1 MGMSI
6 RTNVSALDAQK
17 NLMGTEND
25 LNSSLAKL
33 SSGFR
38 ITKASDDA
46 AGLAISVNLGAQIRS
61 YNQSVRNANDAINV
75 VQTADS
81 SLNETQ
87 NILTRLRELASQSAS
102 SGVSNTERGYIQNEV
117 SGLISEVDRIANAT
131 EYNGVALLNTSAALT
146 FQVGI
151 RNVAANDQIVVTT
164 QSATASTLGINGAVA
179 VDADRRRAGAGL
191 HRHRAAVGVVDA
203 RHSGRA
209 AEPIQHGDQRR
220 DRGVGVA
227 GGRQEPHHGR
237 RCRRR
242 DLEHEPHPDP
252 DAGRC
257 VGLVAGQPVAAGR
270 AQAPRLSPPSLEV
283 GAAGPMWGSRPRLA
297 RPMKRLTGEPPR
309 ASQSRGAVFFG
320 SGTFERFQT
329 STAGSSSS
337 RKNRWLILRSFR
349 LVGSP
354 RGWIRSRS
362 STA

>member
-6 RTNVSALDAQK
+6 RTNISALDAQK

-61 YNQSVRNANDAINV
+61 YNQSVRNASDAINV

-117 SGLISEVDRIANAT
+117 DGLISEVDRIANAT

-164 QSATASTLGINGAVA
+164 QSATAATLGVTALSLSTLTGAEA
-179 VDADRRRAGAGL
+179 ALGAIDTAL
-191 HRHRAAVGVVDA
+191 
-203 RHSGRA
+203 
-209 AEPIQHGDQRR
+209 
-220 DRGVGVA
+220 
-227 GGRQEPHHGR
+227 
-237 RCRRR
+237 
-242 DLEHEPHPDP
+242 
-252 DAGRC
+252 
-257 VGLVAGQPVAAGR
+257 
-270 AQAPRLSPPSLEV
+270 
-283 GAAGPMWGSRPRLA
+283 
-297 RPMKRLTGEPPR
+297 
-309 ASQSRGAVFFG
+309 QSV
-320 SGTFERFQT
+320 
-329 STAGSSSS
+329 
-337 RKNRWLILRSFR
+337 
-349 LVGSP
+349 
-354 RGWIRSRS
+354 S
-362 STA
+362 STRATLGAQQNRFNTVISVATEASVSLSAAKSRIMDVDVAEETSNMSRTQILMQAGVSVLSQANQLPQVALKLLG

>member
-38 ITKASDDA
+38 ITKAADDA

-117 SGLISEVDRIANAT
+117 NGLISEVDRIANAT
-131 EYNGVALLNTSAALT
+131 EYNGVALLNTSAQLT

-164 QSATASTLGINGAVA
+164 SSATAATLGI
-179 VDADRRRAGAGL
+179 
-191 HRHRAAVGVVDA
+191 
-203 RHSGRA
+203 ST
-209 AEPIQHGDQRR
+209 
-220 DRGVGVA
+220 
-227 GGRQEPHHGR
+227 
-237 RCRRR
+237 
-242 DLEHEPHPDP
+242 
-252 DAGRC
+252 
-257 VGLVAGQPVAAGR
+257 
-270 AQAPRLSPPSLEV
+270 LS
-283 GAAGPMWGSRPRLA
+283 LA
-297 RPMKRLTGEPPR
+297 TLTGAEQ
-309 ASQSRGAVFFG
+309 ALGAIDTALQSV
-320 SGTFERFQT
+320 
-329 STAGSSSS
+329 
-337 RKNRWLILRSFR
+337 
-349 LVGSP
+349 
-354 RGWIRSRS
+354 S
-362 STA
+362 STRATLGAQQNRFETVINVATQASVSLSSAKSRIMDVDVAEETSNMSRTQILMQAGVSVLSQANQLPQVALKLLG

>member
-6 RTNVSALDAQK
+6 RTNISALDAQK

-117 SGLISEVDRIANAT
+117 DGLISEVDRIANAT

-164 QSATASTLGINGAVA
+164 QSATATTLGVNA
-179 VDADRRRAGAGL
+179 
-191 HRHRAAVGVVDA
+191 
-203 RHSGRA
+203 
-209 AEPIQHGDQRR
+209 
-220 DRGVGVA
+220 
-227 GGRQEPHHGR
+227 
-237 RCRRR
+237 
-242 DLEHEPHPDP
+242 
-252 DAGRC
+252 
-257 VGLVAGQPVAAGR
+257 
-270 AQAPRLSPPSLEV
+270 LS
-283 GAAGPMWGSRPRLA
+283 LA
-297 RPMKRLTGEPPR
+297 TLTGAEAALGAIDTALQSVSSTR
-309 ASQSRGAVFFG
+309 ATLGAQQN
-320 SGTFERFQT
+320 RFQT
-329 STAGSSSS
+329 VINVATQASVSLSSAKSRIMDVDVAEETSNMSRTQILMQAGVSVLSQANQLPQVAL
-337 RKNRWLILRSFR
+337 KLL
-349 LVGSP
+349 G
-354 RGWIRSRS
+354 
-362 STA
+362 

>member
-61 YNQSVRNANDAINV
+61 YNQAVRNANDAINV

-117 SGLISEVDRIANAT
+117 DGLISEVDRIANAT

-151 RNVAANDQIVVTT
+151 RNVAANDQIVVST
-164 QSATASTLGINGAVA
+164 QSATAATLGVSALSLSTLTGAEA
-179 VDADRRRAGAGL
+179 ALGAIDTAL
-191 HRHRAAVGVVDA
+191 
-203 RHSGRA
+203 
-209 AEPIQHGDQRR
+209 
-220 DRGVGVA
+220 
-227 GGRQEPHHGR
+227 
-237 RCRRR
+237 
-242 DLEHEPHPDP
+242 
-252 DAGRC
+252 
-257 VGLVAGQPVAAGR
+257 
-270 AQAPRLSPPSLEV
+270 
-283 GAAGPMWGSRPRLA
+283 
-297 RPMKRLTGEPPR
+297 
-309 ASQSRGAVFFG
+309 QSV
-320 SGTFERFQT
+320 
-329 STAGSSSS
+329 
-337 RKNRWLILRSFR
+337 
-349 LVGSP
+349 
-354 RGWIRSRS
+354 S
-362 STA
+362 STRATLGAQQNRFNTVISVATEASVSLSAAKSRIMDVDVAEETSNMSRTQILMQAGVSVLSQANQLPQVALKLLG